1 MASQPPENLPLFYKN
16 LIPLQSGVHAKYR
29 ARTATKAPFFAQAHA
44 IPVTIDEFVNAQR
57 YFPIIFS
64 VGENPV
70 PLALMGLNEGVNV
83 FVDDSGELRGEVY
96 VPAYVRR
103 YPWMLA
109 RSGPEATEMSLC
121 FDPESGL
128 IGEFEDGEALFD
140 GDKPSDATNN
150 VVKFCEDFE
159 MSAQRTAAF
168 VKELQAMDLIMD
180 GEVSIQLDSE
190 QQPYV
195 YRGFLMVNEEKFRA
209 LPDDQLRKIHDNG
222 ILPLIMAHIFSL
234 SMIRDV
240 FGRQMQQGKVPP
252 QAGANGAANPALQTS

>member
-16 LIPLQSGVHAKYR
+16 LIPLQSGVHANYR
-29 ARTATKAPFFAQAHA
+29 AKTADKAPFFAEAHA
-44 IPVTIDEFVNAQR
+44 IPITIDEFVSAQR
-57 YFPIIFS
+57 FFPIVFS
-64 VGENPV
+64 VGDNPV

-83 FVDDSGELRGEVY
+83 FVDETGELRGELY

-109 RSGPEATEMSLC
+109 RSGPDATEMSLC
-121 FDPESGL
+121 FDPDSGFV
-128 IGEFEDGEALFD
+128 GEFAEGEALFD
-140 GDKPSDATNN
+140 GDKPSQTTNN

-180 GEVSIQLDSE
+180 GEVTIQLDSE

-195 YRGFLMVNEEKFRA
+195 YRGFLMVNEEKFKA

-222 ILPLIMAHIFSL
+222 IMPLILAHIFSL

-252 QAGANGAANPALQTS
+252 QAAANGAANPALQTS